1 MKVEQQMVGMMGVC
15 CYILS
20 CEQTSKAAIVD
31 PGGDEQR
38 LLELVQASNLE
49 VEYIIATHGHP
60 DHVCGN
66 RRIKEATG
74 AAIVMHEADDD
85 FFSQDQVKNYFSMLG
100 LEATPP
106 TDIRVKDGDSI
117 SFGEVSLEV
126 IHTPGHTP
134 GGMCLYNKPD
144 LITGDTLF
152 VGGIGRTD
160 FPGGSH
166 HELISSIQQKLLKL
180 PPETIVWPG
189 HGYGGSRSTIGE
201 EHRSNPYLR

>member
-180 PPETIVWPG
+180 PPKTIVWPG

>member
-74 AAIVMHEADDD
+74 AADRYA
-85 FFSQDQVKNYFSMLG
+85 
-100 LEATPP
+100 
-106 TDIRVKDGDSI
+106 
-117 SFGEVSLEV
+117 
-126 IHTPGHTP
+126 
-134 GGMCLYNKPD
+134 
-144 LITGDTLF
+144 
-152 VGGIGRTD
+152 
-160 FPGGSH
+160 
-166 HELISSIQQKLLKL
+166 
-180 PPETIVWPG
+180 
-189 HGYGGSRSTIGE
+189 
-201 EHRSNPYLR
+201 

>member
-1 MKVEQQMVGMMGVC
+1 MGVC

-20 CEQTSKAAIVD
+20 CENSGKAAIVD
-31 PGGDEQR
+31 PGGDEDR
-38 LLELVQASNLE
+38 IIDAVNTAGLS

-66 RRIKEATG
+66 RKIQEATG
-74 AAIVMHEADDD
+74 AAIVMHESDDD
-85 FFSQDQVKNYFSMLG
+85 FFSQPNIKNYFSMLG
-100 LEATPP
+100 LEDSP
-106 TDIRVKDGDSI
+106 TTDKRVKEGDMV
-117 SFGEVSLEV
+117 SFGDVSLMV
-126 IHTPGHTP
+126 LHTPGHTP
-134 GGMCLYNKPD
+134 GGMCLYNTPD

-166 HELISSIQQKLLKL
+166 TELISSIVNKLLIL

-189 HGYGGSRSTIGE
+189 HGYGGSRSTIQE
-201 EHRSNPYLR
+201 ERISNPYLR